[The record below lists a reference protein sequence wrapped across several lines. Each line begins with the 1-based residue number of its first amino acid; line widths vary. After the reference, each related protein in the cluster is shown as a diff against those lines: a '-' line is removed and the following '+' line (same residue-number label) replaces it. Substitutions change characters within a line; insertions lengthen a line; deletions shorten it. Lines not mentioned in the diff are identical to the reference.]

1 MCPYSWRLKSQ
12 DVLRCATSIAS
23 YDARKIVLACVSD
36 VSWQS
41 CCVVLYLAIFELSF
55 CVCCLHVQHFPRK
68 REAGEHAGML
78 LAHRLS
84 KLFSG
89 TWVGGF
95 PPFNVLA
102 AFRLSMCWRPPASQY
117 CRLAAFQSVG
127 GLPSF
132 GVGGFPPLFG
142 MRRCHL
148 AFSAPIK
155 TAVKK

>member
-1 MCPYSWRLKSQ
+1 MAPHKSRC
-12 DVLRCATSIAS
+12 VRCANSIAS
-23 YDARKIVLACVSD
+23 CDARKIRCACVLD
-36 VSWQS
+36 VSLPS
-41 CCVVLYLAIFELSF
+41 FLSFMYLCYLELSF
-55 CVCCLHVQHFPRK
+55 FVCFLNFQHQLVSV
-68 REAGEHAGML
+68 AVVVL
-78 LAHRLS
+78 VIVVLAHRLS

-102 AFRLSMCWRPPASQY
+102 AFRLSMCWRRSASQY
-117 CRLAAFQSVG
+117 FRLAAFQSVG

-132 GVGGFPPLFG
+132 GDGGFPPLFG
-142 MRRCHL
+142 MQRCHL